1 MPKLWPADRNI
12 INSFQN
18 DLLSLTSCAPSRL
31 ILNASY
37 SLSLSLS
44 LSLYSLISVHS
55 CDYEM
60 ILDMDDAAILY
71 IFIPHW
77 SRDTRFNRPKIL
89 ASFRNCSFH
98 ISNLIHLIFDKEIK
112 YLSIINWIYLQ
123 YYIDNLLSL
132 PYNTICKVFDV
143 LSSYTFYVKMS
154 SSRISMDIQKS
165 GSFSCFAVLQE
176 KMIFEG
182 QC

>member
-71 IFIPHW
+71 IFIPH
-77 SRDTRFNRPKIL
+77 
-89 ASFRNCSFH
+89 
-98 ISNLIHLIFDKEIK
+98 
-112 YLSIINWIYLQ
+112 
-123 YYIDNLLSL
+123 
-132 PYNTICKVFDV
+132 
-143 LSSYTFYVKMS
+143 
-154 SSRISMDIQKS
+154 
-165 GSFSCFAVLQE
+165 
-176 KMIFEG
+176 
-182 QC
+182 

>member
-37 SLSLSLS
+37 SLSLSHSLS

-71 IFIPHW
+71 IFIPH
-77 SRDTRFNRPKIL
+77 
-89 ASFRNCSFH
+89 
-98 ISNLIHLIFDKEIK
+98 
-112 YLSIINWIYLQ
+112 
-123 YYIDNLLSL
+123 
-132 PYNTICKVFDV
+132 
-143 LSSYTFYVKMS
+143 
-154 SSRISMDIQKS
+154 
-165 GSFSCFAVLQE
+165 
-176 KMIFEG
+176 
-182 QC
+182 